1 MTVKPIVLVP
11 MLAALWGAVAAAS
24 ATEAS
29 ETSKPV
35 AVSPDYVLGP
45 GDVLEISVW
54 KEEDMRKEV
63 LVRPDGGITFPLL
76 GEIRAEGKR
85 VDQLAEEL
93 TKTLSEYLSEPVV
106 NVSLMKVGQAIYV
119 VGKVNK
125 PGEFPAY
132 SRVDVMQALSM
143 AGGLTPYADADDIH
157 ILRRTHGQVTSL
169 DFDYDA
175 VSQGDDLEQNIPLQR
190 GDVIVVP

>member
-1 MTVKPIVLVP
+1 MVDKSILLTLLLFICSWTHAEPPLNT
-11 MLAALWGAVAAAS
+11 
-24 ATEAS
+24 TEAPQLLTAS
-29 ETSKPV
+29 R
-35 AVSPDYVLGP
+35 DYLLGP
-45 GDVLEISVW
+45 GDVLDISVW
-54 KEEDMRKEV
+54 KEEDLRKEV

-76 GEIRAEGKR
+76 GELRAEGKTL
-85 VDQLAEEL
+85 DQLAAEL
-93 TKTLSEYLSEPVV
+93 TQTLSEYLSEPLV
-106 NVSLMKVGQAIYV
+106 NVALQKVGQTIYV

-125 PGEFPAY
+125 PGDFPVAT
-132 SRVDVMQALSM
+132 RIDVMQALSM

-157 ILRRTHGQVTSL
+157 ILRRNQGQVTSL